1 LSLQAGK
8 TYTEIGECSY
18 FSKGLGNVPY
28 YDPDNSRCDCT
39 YRSGNSLLLNECKE
53 VSADFAKR
61 GFFVGSAGEPDSEQ
75 ACGEYSNCMNR
86 MMQIECEAGDCRCGG
101 RCQNQR

>member
-1 LSLQAGK
+1 
-8 TYTEIGECSY
+8 
-18 FSKGLGNVPY
+18 
-28 YDPDNSRCDCT
+28 
-39 YRSGNSLLLNECKE
+39 
-53 VSADFAKR
+53 
-61 GFFVGSAGEPDSEQ
+61 VGSAGEPDSEQ

>member
-1 LSLQAGK
+1 M
-8 TYTEIGECSY
+8 
-18 FSKGLGNVPY
+18 
-28 YDPDNSRCDCT
+28 
-39 YRSGNSLLLNECKE
+39 
-53 VSADFAKR
+53 SADFCEE
-61 GFFVGSAGEPDSEQ
+61 GFFFFLRGSAGEPDSEQ

>member
-1 LSLQAGK
+1 
-8 TYTEIGECSY
+8 
-18 FSKGLGNVPY
+18 
-28 YDPDNSRCDCT
+28 
-39 YRSGNSLLLNECKE
+39 
-53 VSADFAKR
+53 VSADFSEE
-61 GFFVGSAGEPDSEQ
+61 GFFLWGSVGEPDSEQ